1 MEEYIGEIRMFACSY
16 EPQNWMRCDGRSLQ
30 IQDYQALYSVIGT
43 MYGGDGVSTFNL
55 PNLQGRTPIGAD
67 RQYTIGLSLGS
78 DTVTLNPNNMPPHT
92 HAATA
97 KVKVS
102 GQAAIQPSPKDAYWA
117 KNAGDL
123 EYGNSPTA
131 GAAIAADAATTTLGP
146 TGQGK
151 PFGIQQ
157 PYMII
162 GFMIAVQGNYPPR
175 S

>member
-1 MEEYIGEIRMFACSY
+1 MEEYIGEIRMFAGSY
-16 EPQNWMRCDGRSLQ
+16 EPKNWMWCDGRTLQ
-30 IQDYQALYSVIGT
+30 IRDYQALFSIIGT
-43 MYGGDGVSTFNL
+43 IYGGDGVSTFNL
-55 PNLQGRTPIGAD
+55 PNLKGRTPIGALG
-67 RQYTIGLSLGS
+67 QYPIGMSLGS
-78 DTVTLNPNNMPPHT
+78 DTVTLTPDNMPSHT

-102 GQAAIQPSPKDAYWA
+102 GQAAAQSSPKDAYWA

-123 EYGNSPTA
+123 EYGASPTT
-131 GAAIAADAATTTLGP
+131 GATIATDAATTTLGP

-162 GFMIAVQGNYPPR
+162 GFMIAVEGNYPPR